1 MPLKLVTGPANA
13 AKAGAVLGAL
23 RARVDE
29 EPLLVVP
36 AFEDV
41 EHNQRELAARGA
53 VFGVHVVRF
62 KRLFGQ
68 IAWRAGVRGRP
79 ISRLQRELIVAEAV
93 RGARLAVLGE
103 SAQRPGFVRAA
114 TRFVA
119 ELERSLADRGA
130 AGPALVEPAR
140 LTQALRAWAGDGP
153 RRAYVDEV
161 AEIYRRYRERL
172 DSAGLVDDELL
183 AWQAVSA
190 LREDPARWGATPVF
204 VYGFD
209 DFTPLELAALAAL
222 AQTVD
227 VTVSLPWEPGREA
240 FRATATTHAELSAL
254 ASEEVELLALDD
266 HYDDGSR
273 AALHAL
279 ERRLF
284 EDGDGR
290 RVAFGSTS
298 SESDPASPVDRGEA
312 SDAADPGET
321 VDPGTAVAVHL
332 AGGRR
337 AEVELCAAEVL
348 ALLRDGTAPGDVAVV
363 LRDPRPYASTIE
375 QVFGAYGIP
384 YSIDRRL
391 PLPHTGVGRGLLAL
405 LRCAAGSASADDL
418 LAYLRTP
425 GRLRE
430 SIYADR
436 LEVAVRRAGAST
448 AAEARALWEG
458 APAEREVAA
467 EIGPQGHARAKGDA
481 HGSGIGPFPLDEI
494 DRLAAAAADPER
506 LLDELAKQANR
517 LFSGP
522 YRRTAHVLEGAELDD
537 ARAFQAI
544 GSALRDLRAL
554 ARTGSRTD
562 LGRVEETLAALEIH
576 AGEDP
581 QPGRVAVATP
591 LAIRARRYDAVFVCG
606 LQEGEFPASGGAD
619 PFFSDADRRE
629 IAKASGLALPLR
641 EDQLERER
649 YLFYVSASRA
659 QRRLVLSARVS
670 GEEGEAEQPSFFLDD
685 VERVFPGLRAQARRR
700 SLADV
705 TWTAADAPTASEW
718 DRAVAATRRA
728 APPEPVGP
736 LALDAALAALRDR
749 GAVSPTAVERFAG
762 CPVNWLVE
770 DVLKPVA
777 LEPDPERLV
786 QGAFAHDVL
795 ELTYRRLRERTGDRR
810 VTEANLGS
818 AESIMLLALA
828 EEVDRRGAAM
838 RGPRMRAAVRRLEFQ
853 LLRHLEYESRSTSEF
868 DPEHLELAFGLPD
881 AEYPE
886 VELEGGLRVRG
897 KIDRVD
903 RRGNQ
908 VAVRDYKSGRVGDYS
923 AANWERKGRLQ
934 AALYM
939 LVAERLLGVEAVA
952 GLYTPLSGDDR
963 RPRGALSAEHAEQ
976 LGGDFY
982 ATDVLGDEEFAELR
996 EWARGA
1002 IATAAA
1008 EMGEGRLCSKPDSCA
1023 YRGGCSHP
1031 SICRIER

>member
-13 AKAGAVLGAL
+13 AKAGEVLGAL
-23 RARVDE
+23 RARVDD

-62 KRLFGQ
+62 KRLFAQ
-68 IAWRAGVRGRP
+68 IAWRGGVRGRAV
-79 ISRLQRELIVAEAV
+79 SRLQRELIVADAV
-93 RGARLAVLGE
+93 RAAGLEAMAE

-119 ELERSLADRGA
+119 EVERSLAERSA
-130 AGPALVEPAR
+130 AGPAMIEPAR
-140 LTQALRAWAGDGP
+140 LTQALRAWAGDGL
-153 RRAYVDEV
+153 RRRYVDEI
-161 AEIYRRYRERL
+161 AEIYRHYRERL
-172 DSAGLVDDELL
+172 EGAGLVDDELF
-183 AWQAVSA
+183 AWRAVSA
-190 LREDPARWGATPVF
+190 LRESPDSWGSTPVF

-222 AQTVD
+222 ANGAEVD
-227 VTVSLPWEPGREA
+227 VTVSLPWEPGRDA
-240 FRATATTHAELSAL
+240 FRATARAYVQLRAL
-254 ASEEVELLALDD
+254 ATEEVALPARDD
-266 HYDDGSR
+266 HYADDSR

-279 ERRLF
+279 ERHLF
-284 EDGDGR
+284 ETEPRRADSGR
-290 RVAFGSTS
+290 TTAAI
-298 SESDPASPVDRGEA
+298 DPASTGGASAPAHDSGEA
-312 SDAADPGET
+312 
-321 VDPGTAVAVHL
+321 VQINL
-332 AGGRR
+332 AGGKR
-337 AEVELCAAEVL
+337 AEIELCAAEVL
-348 ALLRDGTAPGDVAVV
+348 ALLRDGVAPGDVAVV

-391 PLPHTGVGRGLLAL
+391 PLRHTGVSRGLLAL
-405 LRCAAGSASADDL
+405 LRCSAGSGSADDL

-430 SIYADR
+430 PVYADR
-436 LEVAVRRAGAST
+436 LEVAVRRDGVGT
-448 AAEARALWEG
+448 AARARELWEG
-458 APAEREVAA
+458 EGLGGRD
-467 EIGPQGHARAKGDA
+467 GDGDA
-481 HGSGIGPFPLDEI
+481 AAPGGDGIGPFPLDEI
-494 DRLAAAAADPER
+494 DRLAAATGDAEA
-506 LLDELAKQANR
+506 LLAELAKQAGR

-522 YRRTAHVLEGAELDD
+522 YRRAAHVLEGAELDD
-537 ARAFQAI
+537 AHAFQAI
-544 GSALRDLRAL
+544 GSALRDMRAL
-554 ARTGSRTD
+554 ARAGARID
-562 LGRVEETLAALEIH
+562 LERVQGMLAELEVH

-581 QPGRVAVATP
+581 QPGRVAVASP
-591 LAIRARRYDAVFVCG
+591 LAIRARRFEAVFVCG
-606 LQEGEFPASGGAD
+606 LQEGEFPAGGASD
-619 PFFSDADRRE
+619 PFLSDADRRE
-629 IAKASGLALPLR
+629 IAGASGLALPLR

-649 YLFYVSASRA
+649 YLFYVCASRA
-659 QRRLVLSARVS
+659 ERLLVLSARVS

-685 VERVFPGLRAQARRR
+685 VERVFPGLRDNARRR

-705 TWTAADAPTASEW
+705 TWSPEDAPTPAEW
-718 DRAVAATRRA
+718 ERAVAAQRRA
-728 APPEPVGP
+728 TPPAPVGP
-736 LALDAALAALRDR
+736 IALEAALAALRDR

-795 ELTYRRLRERTGDRR
+795 ELTYRRLREQTGDRR
-810 VTEANLGS
+810 ITEANLDR
-818 AESIMLLALA
+818 AEAIMLESLA

-853 LLRHLEYESRSTSEF
+853 LLRHLAYEAGSTSQFE
-868 DPEHLELAFGLPD
+868 PEHLELAFGLPGAD
-881 AEYPE
+881 HPE

-897 KIDRVD
+897 KVDRVD
-903 RRGNQ
+903 RLGDK
-908 VAVRDYKSGRVGDYS
+908 VAVRDYKSGRVPDYS
-923 AANWERKGRLQ
+923 AANWPVKGRLQ

-939 LVAERLLGVEAVA
+939 LVAERLLDVEAVA

-963 RPRGALSAEHAEQ
+963 RPRGAVSAEYADQ
-976 LGGDFY
+976 LGGDFVGG
-982 ATDVLGDEEFAELR
+982 DVLSDEDLAALR
-996 EWARGA
+996 EWAREA
-1002 IATAAA
+1002 IATAAD
-1008 EMGEGRLCSKPDSCA
+1008 EMGEGALCSKPDSCA

>member
-13 AKAGAVLGAL
+13 AKAGEVLGGL

-68 IAWRAGVRGRP
+68 IAARAGARGRAA
-79 ISRLQRELIVAEAV
+79 SRLQRELIVADAV
-93 RGARLAVLGE
+93 RAADLEALAE
-103 SAQRPGFVRAA
+103 SAERPGFVRAA

-119 ELERSLADRGA
+119 EIERSLADRTA
-130 AGPALVEPAR
+130 AGPAMVEPAR

-153 RRAYVDEV
+153 RRRQVDEI

-172 DSAGLVDDELL
+172 DGAGLVDDELY
-183 AWQAVSA
+183 AWSAISA
-190 LREDPARWGATPVF
+190 LRERPESWGTTPVF
-204 VYGFD
+204 AYGFD
-209 DFTPLELAALAAL
+209 DFTPLELAALGAL
-222 AQTVD
+222 AGPVGVD
-227 VTVSLPWEPGREA
+227 VVVSLPWEAGREA
-240 FRATATTHAELSAL
+240 FRATARTYAELSEL
-254 ASEEVELLALDD
+254 AGDEVELPALADYYAPD
-266 HYDDGSR
+266 SR
-273 AALHAL
+273 AALHRL
-279 ERRLF
+279 ERELF
-284 EDGDGR
+284 EDDPSRADSGGN
-290 RVAFGSTS
+290 VAEIG
-298 SESDPASPVDRGEA
+298 PASVG
-312 SDAADPGET
+312 DA
-321 VDPGTAVAVHL
+321 VRVHL

-348 ALLRDGTAPGDVAVV
+348 ALLREGTVPGDVAVV

-384 YSIDRRL
+384 YSIDRRI
-391 PLPHTGVGRGLLAL
+391 PLRHTGVGRGLLAL
-405 LRCAAGSASADDL
+405 LRCAAGTGSADDL

-430 SIYADR
+430 PIYADR
-436 LEVAVRRAGAST
+436 LEVAARRDGAAT
-448 AAEARALWEG
+448 AARARELWDG
-458 APAEREVAA
+458 WAER
-467 EIGPQGHARAKGDA
+467 D
-481 HGSGIGPFPLDEI
+481 GIGPFPLIEI
-494 DRLAAAAADPER
+494 DRLANLREDPDA
-506 LLDELAKQANR
+506 LLDEIAKHAGR

-522 YRRTAHVLEGAELDD
+522 YRRQAHVLEGAELDD
-537 ARAFQAI
+537 ARAFQAL
-544 GSALRDLRAL
+544 GAALRDMRAL
-554 ARTGSRTD
+554 ARAG
-562 LGRVEETLAALEIH
+562 GRIDFTRIEETLAGLDVFV
-576 AGEDP
+576 GEEA
-581 QPGRVAVATP
+581 QPGRVAVASP
-591 LAIRARRYDAVFVCG
+591 EKVRARRFEAVFVCG
-606 LQEGEFPASGGAD
+606 LQEGEFPAGSASD
-619 PFFSDADRRE
+619 PFLSDADRRE

-649 YLFYVSASRA
+649 YLFYVCASRA
-659 QRRLVLSARVS
+659 ERQLVLSARVS

-685 VERVFPGLRAQARRR
+685 VERIFPGLRAAARRR

-705 TWTAADAPTASEW
+705 TWTPEEAPTEAEW
-718 DRAVAATRRA
+718 ERAVAAQRQA

-736 LALDAALAALRDR
+736 IALDAALAALRDR

-795 ELTYRRLRERTGDRR
+795 ELTYSRLREQTGDRR
-810 VTEANLGS
+810 ITEANLGR
-818 AESIMLLALA
+818 AEEIMLAALA

-853 LLRHLEYESRSTSEF
+853 LLRHLAYEATSTSEF
-868 DPEHLELAFGLPD
+868 EPEHLELAFGLPD

-903 RRGNQ
+903 RRGDK
-908 VAVRDYKSGRVGDYS
+908 VAVRDYKSGRVTDYS
-923 AANWERKGRLQ
+923 AANWPGKGRLQ

-963 RPRGALSAEHAEQ
+963 RPRGAIDAGFAEQ
-976 LGGDFY
+976 LGGDFVGG
-982 ATDVLGDEEFAELR
+982 DVLSDEEFAALR
-996 EWARGA
+996 DWAGAA

-1008 EMGEGRLCSKPDSCA
+1008 EMGEGKLCSKPDSCA